1 MKELAPSLLSAN
13 FANLENDIKLLEQNG
28 INYLHLDVMDGNFV
42 PNISFGPGVIKSI
55 RKISKLKFD
64 VHLMIENCDMFIEDF
79 VDAGADIITVHA
91 EATKHLHRSIQNIKS
106 HGVKAGVAL
115 NPSTSLS
122 TLDYILDDIDLVLIM
137 SVNPGFGGQSF
148 IESMKDKLGELSKIK
163 KDNNL
168 DFIIAI
174 DGGVKTTNVEEIAKL
189 GAELIVSG
197 SDVFKAPSIENRI
210 EEYKTILQAY
220 E

>member
-13 FANLENDIKLLEQNG
+13 FANLQEDIKTLEENG
-28 INYLHLDVMDGNFV
+28 INYLHLDIMDGNFV
-42 PNISFGPGVIKSI
+42 PNISFGPGIIKSI
-55 RKISKLKFD
+55 RKISNMTFD

-115 NPSTSLS
+115 NPSTSLD
-122 TLDYILDDIDLVLIM
+122 TLDYLLEDIDLVLIM

-148 IESMKDKLGELSKIK
+148 IESMKDKLKELARIK
-163 KDNNL
+163 KEKNL

-174 DGGVKTTNVEEIAKL
+174 DGGVKTSNVAEIAEL

-197 SDVFKAPSIENRI
+197 SDVFGADSIGERI
-210 EEYKTILQAY
+210 EEYKTILQKY

>member
-13 FANLENDIKLLEQNG
+13 FANLENDIKLLEENG

-42 PNISFGPGVIKSI
+42 PNISFGPGIIKSI

-79 VDAGADIITVHA
+79 VDAGADIITVHS

-106 HGVKAGVAL
+106 YGVKAGVAL

-148 IESMKDKLGELSKIK
+148 IEAMKDKLKELAKIK
-163 KDNNL
+163 KEKNL

-197 SDVFKAPSIENRI
+197 SDVFKAPSIEDRI
-210 EEYKTILQAY
+210 KEYKTILQSY

>member
-122 TLDYILDDIDLVLIM
+122 TLYYILDDIDLVLIM

>member
-13 FANLENDIKLLEQNG
+13 FANLQEDIKTLEENG
-28 INYLHLDVMDGNFV
+28 INYLHLDIMDGNFV
-42 PNISFGPGVIKSI
+42 PNISFGPGIIKSI
-55 RKISKLKFD
+55 RKISNMTFD

-115 NPSTSLS
+115 NPSTSLN
-122 TLDYILDDIDLVLIM
+122 TLDYLLEDIDLVLIM

-148 IESMKDKLGELSKIK
+148 IESMKDKLKELARIK
-163 KDNNL
+163 KEKNL

-174 DGGVKTTNVEEIAKL
+174 DGGVKTSNVAEIAEL

-197 SDVFKAPSIENRI
+197 SDVFGADSIGERI
-210 EEYKTILQAY
+210 EEYKTILQKY

>member
-1 MKELAPSLLSAN
+1 MCSSDLT
-13 FANLENDIKLLEQNG
+13 
-28 INYLHLDVMDGNFV
+28 
-42 PNISFGPGVIKSI
+42 
-55 RKISKLKFD
+55 FD

-115 NPSTSLS
+115 NPSTSLD
-122 TLDYILDDIDLVLIM
+122 TLDYLLEDIDLVLIM

-148 IESMKDKLGELSKIK
+148 IESMKDKLKELARIK
-163 KDNNL
+163 KEKNL

-174 DGGVKTTNVEEIAKL
+174 DGGVKTSNVAEIAEL

-197 SDVFKAPSIENRI
+197 SDVFGADSIGERI
-210 EEYKTILQAY
+210 EEYKTILQKY

>member
-210 EEYKTILQAY
+210 EDYKTILQAY

>member
-13 FANLENDIKLLEQNG
+13 FANLENDIKLLEENG

-42 PNISFGPGVIKSI
+42 PNISFGPGIIKSI

-79 VDAGADIITVHA
+79 IDAGADIITVHS

-106 HGVKAGVAL
+106 YGVKAGVAL

-148 IESMKDKLGELSKIK
+148 IEAMKDKLKDLAKIK
-163 KDNNL
+163 KEKNL

-197 SDVFKAPSIENRI
+197 SDVFKAPSIEDRI
-210 EEYKTILQAY
+210 KEYKTILQSY

>member
-13 FANLENDIKLLEQNG
+13 FANLENDIKLLEENG

-42 PNISFGPGVIKSI
+42 PNISFGPGIIKSI

-79 VDAGADIITVHA
+79 VDAGADIITVHS

-106 HGVKAGVAL
+106 YEIKAGVAL

-148 IESMKDKLGELSKIK
+148 IEAMKDKLKELAKIK
-163 KDNNL
+163 KEKNL

-174 DGGVKTTNVEEIAKL
+174 DGGVKTTNVEKIAKL

-197 SDVFKAPSIENRI
+197 SDVFKAPSIEDRI
-210 EEYKTILQAY
+210 KEYKTILQSY

>member
-1 MKELAPSLLSAN
+1 
-13 FANLENDIKLLEQNG
+13 
-28 INYLHLDVMDGNFV
+28 
-42 PNISFGPGVIKSI
+42 
-55 RKISKLKFD
+55 
-64 VHLMIENCDMFIEDF
+64 MIENCDMFIEDF
-79 VDAGADIITVHA
+79 VDAGADIITVHS

-106 HGVKAGVAL
+106 YGVKAGVAL

-148 IESMKDKLGELSKIK
+148 IEAMKDKLKELAKIK
-163 KDNNL
+163 KEKNL

-197 SDVFKAPSIENRI
+197 SDVFKAPSIEDRI
-210 EEYKTILQAY
+210 KEYKTILQSY